1 MALFNYATRELS
13 AKIVYYGPGLS
24 GKTTN
29 IEMVHKMLRPEQ
41 KGRLISLPTQTDRT
55 LFFDFLPIELGQIKG
70 FKVRFH
76 LYTVPGQVFYNATRR
91 LVLQGVDGVVFVA
104 DSQREMINGD
114 MESLKNLMDNL
125 SAYGKKLEDLPFVLQ
140 YNKRDLR
147 SAAPVAE
154 LDAALNSLHV
164 PAFEAVAPTGKG
176 VTETLVGISRMVF
189 AHLRKTLLMP
199 GEMAAHDDIGDIA
212 DARIRKTFTTPP
224 AEPLEEITDIEEIHD
239 VGVAPP
245 AVTPPAR
252 AKVPPPT
259 PIKVPPPAP
268 AKAAPPPPVKVT
280 PPAPVKLTPP
290 APVKLT
296 PPAPV
301 EERPQATV
309 GEVDLEPTSLR
320 VREAAPPA
328 WFEDLSGIE
337 EEIPEKKP
345 EQPPR
350 APVEVAPPAPV
361 EERPQATVGE
371 VDLEPTSPRV
381 AAAAPPVGF
390 EELSEIEVEI
400 KEKEPEPPPPP
411 TTRPFVAVPVPP
423 RPSPPPPSVV
433 VSVTPPPPPPSFTV
447 SADSEGSG
455 LTFLKFEA
463 PYVSPAGQAVLPALF
478 IDAAGNPVRLRIRV
492 TMDEG

>member
-41 KGRLISLPTQTDRT
+41 KGRLISLPTETDRT

-125 SAYGKKLEDLPFVLQ
+125 SSYGKKLEELPFVLQ

-147 SAAPVAE
+147 NAAPVAE
-154 LDAALNSLHV
+154 LDTALNFLHV
-164 PAFEAVAPTGKG
+164 PTFEAIAPTGKG

-189 AHLRKTLLMP
+189 SNLRKTLLMP
-199 GEMAAHDDIGDIA
+199 GEMAAHDDIGDLA
-212 DARIRKTFTTPP
+212 DARIRKTFTTPV
-224 AEPLEEITDIEEIHD
+224 AEPLEEISDLEEIREGVES
-239 VGVAPP
+239 VGA
-245 AVTPPAR
+245 AESEA
-252 AKVPPPT
+252 
-259 PIKVPPPAP
+259 
-268 AKAAPPPPVKVT
+268 AAPEAAEPEAAV
-280 PPAPVKLTPP
+280 A
-290 APVKLT
+290 
-296 PPAPV
+296 
-301 EERPQATV
+301 
-309 GEVDLEPTSLR
+309 EVDLEPTSLR
-320 VREAAPPA
+320 SSGAP
-328 WFEDLSGIE
+328 
-337 EEIPEKKP
+337 KP
-345 EQPPR
+345 S
-350 APVEVAPPAPV
+350 VE
-361 EERPQATVGE
+361 
-371 VDLEPTSPRV
+371 
-381 AAAAPPVGF
+381 F

-400 KEKEPEPPPPP
+400 PETEPAP
-411 TTRPFVAVPVPP
+411 
-423 RPSPPPPSVV
+423 PSPPPPAPLPPQ
-433 VSVTPPPPPPSFTV
+433 PPPTPVPTVAVSAPPPLPPPAPPPITV
-447 SADSEGSG
+447 SADVEGSG

-463 PYVSPAGQAVLPALF
+463 PFISPEGQAVLPALF

-492 TMDEG
+492 TMDGE

>member
-104 DSQREMINGD
+104 DSQREMINSD

-154 LDAALNSLHV
+154 LNAALNLLHV

-199 GEMAAHDDIGDIA
+199 GEMAVHDDIGDLT
-212 DARIRKTFTTPP
+212 DARMRKTFTTSSV
-224 AEPLEEITDIEEIHD
+224 EPLEEITDIEEIRE
-239 VGVAPP
+239 GGEPF
-245 AVTPPAR
+245 
-252 AKVPPPT
+252 PT
-259 PIKVPPPAP
+259 VR
-268 AKAAPPPPVKVT
+268 
-280 PPAPVKLTPP
+280 PPAPVKAAPPAPVIATPPVPFKAAPP
-290 APVKLT
+290 APVKAA
-296 PPAPV
+296 PRAPVKVEPSVPV

-320 VREAAPPA
+320 VPEAAPPA
-328 WFEDLSGIE
+328 WFEDLSQIE
-337 EEIPEKKP
+337 VEIPKKEP
-345 EQPPR
+345 EPPPS
-350 APVEVAPPAPV
+350 APVKVAPPAPV
-361 EERPQATVGE
+361 EEQPQATVGE
-371 VDLEPTSPRV
+371 ADLEPMSPRMPE
-381 AAAAPPVGF
+381 AAPAAGF

-400 KEKEPEPPPPP
+400 PEKEPK
-411 TTRPFVAVPVPP
+411 
-423 RPSPPPPSVV
+423 PPPPSVAM
-433 VSVTPPPPPPSFTV
+433 SVGV
-447 SADSEGSG
+447 EGTG

-463 PYVSPAGQAVLPALF
+463 PFVSSDGQAVLPALF

>member
-41 KGRLISLPTQTDRT
+41 KGRLISLPTETDRT

-125 SAYGKKLEDLPFVLQ
+125 SSYGKKLEDLPFVLQ

-147 SAAPVAE
+147 NAASVAE
-154 LDAALNSLHV
+154 LDTALNFLRVST
-164 PAFEAVAPTGKG
+164 FEAVAPTGKG

-199 GEMAAHDDIGDIA
+199 GEMAAHDDIGDLA
-212 DARIRKTFTTPP
+212 DARIRKTFTTQP
-224 AEPLEEITDIEEIHD
+224 AESLEEISDVEEIPEE
-239 VGVAPP
+239 GEG
-245 AVTPPAR
+245 AR
-252 AKVPPPT
+252 A
-259 PIKVPPPAP
+259 
-268 AKAAPPPPVKVT
+268 AAPEAAV
-280 PPAPVKLTPP
+280 A
-290 APVKLT
+290 
-296 PPAPV
+296 
-301 EERPQATV
+301 
-309 GEVDLEPTSLR
+309 EVDLEPTSLR
-320 VREAAPPA
+320 TPDAPIPSRE
-328 WFEDLSGIE
+328 
-337 EEIPEKKP
+337 
-345 EQPPR
+345 
-350 APVEVAPPAPV
+350 
-361 EERPQATVGE
+361 
-371 VDLEPTSPRV
+371 
-381 AAAAPPVGF
+381 F

-400 KEKEPEPPPPP
+400 PEKGPEL
-411 TTRPFVAVPVPP
+411 PP
-423 RPSPPPPSVV
+423 RPTPPPSVV
-433 VSVTPPPPPPSFTV
+433 VSVPPAPPSPSFTV
-447 SADSEGSG
+447 SADVEGSG

-463 PYVSPAGQAVLPALF
+463 PFISPDGQAVLPALF

-492 TMDEG
+492 TMDGE